1 MGPPRLPEFVRRK
14 SVYLGGGQPLAGAA
28 ARLTRLGL
36 SSGAAGGG
44 GEIAGEDGS
53 VADLGE
59 WGVIAA
65 LQTRMPAGPLTS
77 VGIGDD
83 AAVVRAPSGSVV
95 AAVDLVIEGRHF
107 RQEWSSAY
115 DVGVKA
121 AARSLA
127 DIAAMG
133 AVNTALLVA
142 LATPGALPARW
153 ATDLAS
159 GLAAE
164 ATRAGAGIVGGDT
177 ARAEVIT
184 LSVTALGDLEGRPPV
199 LRSGA
204 RPGDVIAVAGPL
216 GRSAAGLALLTAGH
230 RGGLAAAAALTATAP
245 ATPGSTAGVEGA
257 RSAAAVPGESIS
269 AGPATADAKAGSAT
283 AKPATG
289 SDEPVSVASAGLGA
303 GALGESVSAALA
315 ALVAAHLRPAP
326 PYDAGP
332 EAALLGATAMIDV
345 SDGLLADLGHVAAA
359 SGVNIDVSRAL
370 LAPGSAL
377 LEAAASLAAAAP
389 SSRTEAADS
398 APPVSP
404 VAFPA
409 GSPEAVAQ
417 SWVLTGG
424 EDHALVAAF
433 PPGTALPARWQVIGE
448 VRGGAGVDG
457 AGVTVDGAPHEGP
470 AGWQHFR

>member
-1 MGPPRLPEFVRRK
+1 V
-14 SVYLGGGQPLAGAA
+14 
-28 ARLTRLGL
+28 
-36 SSGAAGGG
+36 GGG
-44 GEIAGEDGS
+44 GEIAGDEGS

-65 LQTRMPAGPLTS
+65 LKARMPAGALTS

-83 AAVVRAPSGSVV
+83 SAVISTPSGSVV

-107 RQEWSSAY
+107 RREWSSAR

-133 AVNTALLVA
+133 AVNTALLIG
-142 LATPGALPARW
+142 LAAPGTLPARW
-153 ATDLAS
+153 ATELAE

-177 ARAEVIT
+177 ARADSIT
-184 LSVTALGDLEGRPPV
+184 VSVTALGDLAGRRPV

-204 RPGDVIAVAGPL
+204 RPGDVIAVAGRL
-216 GRSAAGLALLTAGH
+216 GHSAAGLAMLTSGLARGH
-230 RGGLAAAAALTATAP
+230 ASGSGSGLAPGVMSEPARGVGSAPARGVGSAPARGATSEPARGGGSEPAWEGMSEPARGVGSEPARRGGSEPERGVASELAPGLGSELAPGLASGLASGRAPGLTSVSGSGLE
-245 ATPGSTAGVEGA
+245 PGSGSGA
-257 RSAAAVPGESIS
+257 AE
-269 AGPATADAKAGSAT
+269 ADT
-283 AKPATG
+283 
-289 SDEPVSVASAGLGA
+289 V
-303 GALGESVSAALA
+303 A

-326 PYDAGP
+326 PYEAGP
-332 EAALLGATAMIDV
+332 EAARLGATAMIDV

-359 SGVNIDVSRAL
+359 SGVRIDVNSAV
-370 LAPGSAL
+370 LAPGPAL
-377 LEAAASLAAAAP
+377 CEAAARLPVPGESSKTPVASAPVASAPVASAAAAIAL
-389 SSRTEAADS
+389 E
-398 APPVSP
+398 
-404 VAFPA
+404 
-409 GSPEAVAQ
+409 
-417 SWVLTGG
+417 WVLTGG

-433 PPGTALPARWQVIGE
+433 PPGTVLPARWRVIG
-448 VRGGAGVDG
+448 GVTAG